1 MLQNLLT
8 VFWQVVA
15 LFLLMAF
22 GYAGEK
28 SGIINENDSKVLSN
42 ISLVFVT
49 PCLII
54 NSFNIEYDPSK
65 LSGLLVC
72 LAASVLIHAVAILA
86 VELTTKGNKDAN
98 LLKLRVIKFAIVFS
112 NAAYMGIPLQQ
123 AVLGADGVF
132 YGSVYVAV
140 FNITLWTY
148 GVVLSTG
155 NLGEISGKKLALNP
169 GLIGVTIGILLFLLP
184 IRLPD
189 ILSST
194 ISSMA
199 VLNTPLAMLIIGFYL
214 AKSDILAALK
224 DKTVYLV
231 SAVKLVAIPLLTLG
245 VMYLCGVRGAPLVA
259 MVTTASA
266 PTAAAT
272 SMFATKFDN
281 DVILSVN
288 LVTVSTVFSIITMPI
303 IVALAQYLM

>member
-1 MLQNLLT
+1 MLENLLT
-8 VFWQVVA
+8 VFWQVIA

-22 GYAGEK
+22 GFAGERAK
-28 SGIINENDSKVLSN
+28 IINENGSKVLSN

-54 NSFNIEYDPSK
+54 NSFNIEYNPEK
-65 LSGLLVC
+65 LKGLLIC
-72 LAASVLIHAVAILA
+72 LAASVAIHAFSILG
-86 VELTTKGNKDAN
+86 VELCTRGKKTAAE
-98 LLKLRVIKFAIVFS
+98 KLRVVKFAIVFS
-112 NAAYMGIPLQQ
+112 NAAYMGIPLQE

-140 FNITLWTY
+140 FNVTLWTY

-155 NLGEISGKKLALNP
+155 NIKEISGKKLLANP

-184 IRLPD
+184 IELPR
-189 ILSST
+189 ILSQT

-214 AKSDILAALK
+214 AKSNLLSALK
-224 DKTVYLV
+224 DKTVYIV
-231 SAVKLVAIPLLTLG
+231 SLLKLVAIPLVTLG

-288 LVTVSTVFSIITMPI
+288 LVTVTTVLSIITMPVL
-303 IVALAQYLM
+303 VALAQYLA

>member
-1 MLQNLLT
+1 MLENLLT
-8 VFWQVVA
+8 VFWQVIA

-22 GYAGEK
+22 GFAGERAK
-28 SGIINENDSKVLSN
+28 IINENGSKVLSN

-54 NSFNIEYDPSK
+54 NSFNIEYNPEK
-65 LSGLLVC
+65 LKGLLIC
-72 LAASVLIHAVAILA
+72 LAASVAIHAFSILG
-86 VELTTKGNKDAN
+86 VELCTRGKKTAAE
-98 LLKLRVIKFAIVFS
+98 KLRVVKFAIVFS
-112 NAAYMGIPLQQ
+112 NAAYMGIPLQE

-132 YGSVYVAV
+132 YGSVYVAG
-140 FNITLWTY
+140 FNVTLWTY

-155 NLGEISGKKLALNP
+155 NIKEISGKKLLANP

-184 IRLPD
+184 IELPR
-189 ILSST
+189 ILSQT

-214 AKSDILAALK
+214 AKSNLLSALK
-224 DKTVYLV
+224 DKTVYIV
-231 SAVKLVAIPLLTLG
+231 SLLKLVAIPLVTLG

-288 LVTVSTVFSIITMPI
+288 LVTVTTVLSIITMPVL
-303 IVALAQYLM
+303 VALAQYLA

>member
-1 MLQNLLT
+1 MLENLLT
-8 VFWQVVA
+8 VFWQVIA

-22 GYAGEK
+22 GFAGERAK
-28 SGIINENDSKVLSN
+28 IINENGSKVLSN

-54 NSFNIEYDPSK
+54 NSFNIEYNPEK
-65 LSGLLVC
+65 LKGLLIC
-72 LAASVLIHAVAILA
+72 LAASVAIHAFSILG
-86 VELTTKGNKDAN
+86 VELCTRGKKTAAE
-98 LLKLRVIKFAIVFS
+98 KLRVVKFAIVFS
-112 NAAYMGIPLQQ
+112 NAAYMGIPLQE
-123 AVLGADGVF
+123 AVLGANGVF

-140 FNITLWTY
+140 FNVTLWTY

-155 NLGEISGKKLALNP
+155 NIKEISGKKLLANP

-184 IRLPD
+184 IELPR
-189 ILSST
+189 ILSQT

-214 AKSDILAALK
+214 AKSNLLSALK
-224 DKTVYLV
+224 DKTVYIV
-231 SAVKLVAIPLLTLG
+231 SLLKLVAIPLVTLG

-288 LVTVSTVFSIITMPI
+288 LVTVTTVLSIITMPVL
-303 IVALAQYLM
+303 VALAQYLA

>member
-1 MLQNLLT
+1 MIENLLT
-8 VFWQVVA
+8 VFWQVIA

-22 GYAGEK
+22 GFAGEK
-28 SGIINENDSKVLSN
+28 SGIINENGSKVLSN
-42 ISLVFVT
+42 VSLVFVT

-54 NSFNIEYDPSK
+54 NSFNIEYDPTK
-65 LSGLLVC
+65 LTGLLIC
-72 LAASVLIHAVAILA
+72 LAASVLIHAVSILG
-86 VELTTKGNKDAN
+86 VELAKKTAAE
-98 LLKLRVIKFAIVFS
+98 KLRVIKFAIVFS
-112 NAAYMGIPLQQ
+112 NAAYMGIPLQE

-155 NLGEISGKKLALNP
+155 NIKEISGKKLLANP

-184 IRLPD
+184 IKLPS
-189 ILSST
+189 IISGT

-199 VLNTPLAMLIIGFYL
+199 VLNTPLAMLIVGFYL
-214 AKSDILAALK
+214 AKSNILGALR
-224 DKTVYLV
+224 DKTVYI
-231 SAVKLVAIPLLTLG
+231 AAAFKLILIPLLTLG

-288 LVTVSTVFSIITMPI
+288 LVTVSTVFSIITMPV

>member
-1 MLQNLLT
+1 MLENLLT
-8 VFWQVVA
+8 VFWQVIA

-22 GYAGEK
+22 GFAGERAK
-28 SGIINENDSKVLSN
+28 IINENGSKVLSN

-54 NSFNIEYDPSK
+54 NSFNIEYNPEK
-65 LSGLLVC
+65 LKGLLIC
-72 LAASVLIHAVAILA
+72 LAASVAIHAFSILG
-86 VELTTKGNKDAN
+86 VELCTRGKKTAAE
-98 LLKLRVIKFAIVFS
+98 KLRVVKFAIVFS
-112 NAAYMGIPLQQ
+112 NAAYMGIPLQE

-140 FNITLWTY
+140 FNVTLWTY

-155 NLGEISGKKLALNP
+155 NIKEISGKKLLANP

-184 IRLPD
+184 IELPS
-189 ILSST
+189 ILSQT

-214 AKSDILAALK
+214 AKSNLLSALK
-224 DKTVYLV
+224 DKTVYIV
-231 SAVKLVAIPLLTLG
+231 SLLKLVAIPLVTLG

-288 LVTVSTVFSIITMPI
+288 LVTVTTVLSIITMPVL
-303 IVALAQYLM
+303 VALAQYLA

>member
-1 MLQNLLT
+1 MLENLLT

-22 GYAGEK
+22 GFAGEK
-28 SGIINENDSKVLSN
+28 SGIINENGSKVLSN

-54 NSFNIEYDPSK
+54 NSFNIQYDPSK
-65 LSGLLVC
+65 LRGLLIC
-72 LAASVLIHAVAILA
+72 LAASVLIHTASILG
-86 VELTTKGNKDAN
+86 VELATRGTKTAAE
-98 LLKLRVIKFAIVFS
+98 KLRVVKFAIVFS
-112 NAAYMGIPLQQ
+112 NAAYMGIPLQE

-155 NLGEISGKKLALNP
+155 NIKEISGKKLLLNP

-184 IRLPD
+184 IDLPK
-189 ILSST
+189 ILSQT

-214 AKSDILAALK
+214 AKSNILAALR
-224 DKTVYLV
+224 DKTVYI
-231 SAVKLVAIPLLTLG
+231 AAAFKLIVIPLLTLG

-288 LVTVSTVFSIITMPI
+288 LVTVSTVFSIITMPV

>member
-1 MLQNLLT
+1 MLHNLLT

-22 GYAGEK
+22 GFAGERAK
-28 SGIINENDSKVLSN
+28 IINENGSKVLSN

-54 NSFNIEYDPSK
+54 NSFNIEYNPEK
-65 LSGLLVC
+65 LTGLLVC
-72 LAASVLIHAVAILA
+72 LAASVIIHAVSILG
-86 VELTTKGNKDAN
+86 VELATKGKKTAAE
-98 LLKLRVIKFAIVFS
+98 KLRVIKFAIVFS
-112 NAAYMGIPLQQ
+112 NAGYMGIPLQE

-132 YGSVYVAV
+132 YGSVYVAI
-140 FNITLWTY
+140 FNVTLWTY

-155 NLGEISGKKLALNP
+155 KIGEISGKKLLANP
-169 GLIGVTIGILLFLLP
+169 GLIGVIIGILLFLLP
-184 IRLPD
+184 VSLPK
-189 ILSST
+189 ILSQT
-194 ISSMA
+194 VSSMA
-199 VLNTPLAMLIIGFYL
+199 ALNTPLAMLIVGFYL
-214 AKSDILAALK
+214 AKSNLLTALK
-224 DKTVYLV
+224 DKSVYLV
-231 SAVKLVAIPLLTLG
+231 AAFKLITIPLVTLG

-288 LVTVSTVFSIITMPI
+288 LVTVTTVLSIITMPVL
-303 IVALAQYLM
+303 VALAQYLA

>member
-1 MLQNLLT
+1 MLENLLT
-8 VFWQVVA
+8 VFWQVIA

-22 GYAGEK
+22 GFAGDRAK
-28 SGIINENDSKVLSN
+28 IINENGSKVLSN

-54 NSFNIEYDPSK
+54 NSFNIEYNPEK
-65 LSGLLVC
+65 LKGLLIC
-72 LAASVLIHAVAILA
+72 LAASVAIHAFSILG
-86 VELTTKGNKDAN
+86 VELCTRGKKTAAE
-98 LLKLRVIKFAIVFS
+98 KLRVVKFAIVFS
-112 NAAYMGIPLQQ
+112 NAAYMGIPLQE

-140 FNITLWTY
+140 FNVTLWTY

-155 NLGEISGKKLALNP
+155 NIKEISGKKLLANP

-184 IRLPD
+184 IELPR
-189 ILSST
+189 ILSQT

-214 AKSDILAALK
+214 AKSNLLSALK
-224 DKTVYLV
+224 DKTVYIV
-231 SAVKLVAIPLLTLG
+231 SLLKLVAIPLVTLG

-288 LVTVSTVFSIITMPI
+288 LVTVTTVLSIITMPVL
-303 IVALAQYLM
+303 VALAQYLA